1 MKQIITQTESKKAQ
15 SKQVILILESILNF
29 NADAILPLLDV
40 DKTYQ
45 DVSPK
50 DFITT
55 IKLELRAFKRSRDT
69 KLTLSTSTCHGC
81 NCKQSMF
88 VFKGNNSGREY
99 ALYFELSGEE
109 ILDIYQCNWYGNIS
123 YDEITFEG
131 KENLRVT
138 FL

>member
-1 MKQIITQTESKKAQ
+1 METLIKKTQ
-15 SKQVILILESILNF
+15 SKQVNLILESILNF
-29 NADAILPLLDV
+29 NADALLPLLNV

-45 DVSPK
+45 DLTPK
-50 DFITT
+50 EFIST

-69 KLTLSTSTCHGC
+69 KLILSSSTCHGC

-99 ALYFELSGEE
+99 ALYFEVDGED
-109 ILDIYQCNWYGNIS
+109 ILDIYQCIWYGKIS
-123 YDEITFEG
+123 FDEITFEG
-131 KENLRVT
+131 KDNLKVT